1 MSSAKLTLSQAIDGF
16 FLDRRLKFTETTV
29 ENYRWAF
36 EKFTA
41 HWKDDPALEAI
52 TADDVRRFL
61 DDHRKLSNT
70 SRRNIHSVLS
80 SLWTWAIEEGY
91 AEQHI
96 IRHVTAPEPEQR
108 VVVPFSQADV
118 KAMLRACNKSTSY
131 ARPGKKECANSRP
144 SAARDRAI
152 IILLVDTGIRATE
165 LSDLRI
171 QDLDLGN
178 GRLKV
183 MGKGVKE
190 RLVPIGHS
198 AARVLWRYLATRPE
212 AKPIDPVFVADR
224 TAVTPLNRHH
234 LHRLIK
240 RIGDRAGV
248 VNAHPHRFRH
258 TFAVNFLR
266 NHGDVYSLQAIL
278 GHTTLKMCKVYLALA
293 QQDTD
298 NAHRRA
304 SPADNWRL

>member
-16 FLDRRLKFTETTV
+16 FLDRRLRFTEATV

-36 EKFTA
+36 DKFTVY
-41 HWKDDPALEAI
+41 WDDEPDLEAI
-52 TADDVRRFL
+52 TADDVRHFL
-61 DDHRKLSNT
+61 DDHRRLSNT

-80 SLWTWAIEEGY
+80 SLWTWATQEGY

-96 IRHVTAPEPEQR
+96 IHQVTAPEPEQR
-108 VVVPFSQADV
+108 AVVPFTQADV
-118 KAMLRACNKSTSY
+118 KAMLKACAKSADY
-131 ARPGKKECANSRP
+131 ARPGKKQCANARP
-144 SAARDRAI
+144 TVARDRAI
-152 IILLVDTGIRATE
+152 LILLVDTGIRVTE
-165 LSDLRI
+165 LCDLRI
-171 QDLDLGN
+171 RDLDLGN
-178 GRLKV
+178 GRMKV
-183 MGKGVKE
+183 LGKGVKE
-190 RLVPIGHS
+190 RLVPVGHT

-212 AKPIDPVFVADR
+212 AQPIDPVFVADR
-224 TAVTPLNRHH
+224 TAVTPLNRHNV
-234 LHRLIK
+234 HRLIK

-248 VNAHPHRFRH
+248 VHAYPHRFRH